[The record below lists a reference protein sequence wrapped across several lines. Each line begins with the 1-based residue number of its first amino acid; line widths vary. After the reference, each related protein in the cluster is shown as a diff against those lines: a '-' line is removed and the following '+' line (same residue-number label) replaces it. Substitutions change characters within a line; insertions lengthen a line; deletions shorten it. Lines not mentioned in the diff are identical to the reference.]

1 MQTID
6 VHDLSTEE
14 IHLITEFVEFLRQRK
29 KLLTTEA
36 VRPPSV
42 AAERPETAQS
52 TFAAWSLG
60 ATGTL
65 SREEIYDHL

>member
-14 IHLITEFVEFLRQRK
+14 IQLITEFVEFLRQRK
-29 KLLTTEA
+29 KLLATEP
-36 VRPPSV
+36 VLLRS
-42 AAERPETAQS
+42 AEAKRPEAARS
-52 TFAAWSLG
+52 TFATWPLG